1 MDYEAMCNDALAKD
15 TTSQRAYQELL
26 PAKLPILIMAA
37 KYQTAEYIAEWL
49 SQYGIKATRYS
60 VISLI
65 KRFKSSIE
73 PIRAKLETNQKPTE
87 ADILPPVVP
96 VTNLNPQPSKP
107 KKNRFNTDI

>member
-1 MDYEAMCNDALAKD
+1 MCNDALAKD

-26 PAKLPILIMAA
+26 PVKLPILIMAA

-73 PIRAKLETNQKPTE
+73 PIRAKLETSQKPTE
-87 ADILPPVVP
+87 ADILPPITSTSSP
-96 VTNLNPQPSKP
+96 SLQPSKP
-107 KKNRFNTDI
+107 RKSRFNTDI